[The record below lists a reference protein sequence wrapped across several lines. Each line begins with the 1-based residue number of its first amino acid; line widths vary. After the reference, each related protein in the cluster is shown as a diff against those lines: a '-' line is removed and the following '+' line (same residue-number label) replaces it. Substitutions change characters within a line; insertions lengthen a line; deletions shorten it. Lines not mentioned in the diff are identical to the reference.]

1 MDENVYVPIKKNAN
15 KKKKGTQYSSPK
27 RKPNEKEER
36 KMLRKVIEIMI
47 VSGMKNHVYKF
58 QNQIRL
64 QMKGGPIGLA
74 LTGEVADCCMID
86 WDRKFIKKLKELNL
100 AVPLYSRFKDD
111 MLLVA
116 KAVENGV
123 KFEDGKLVIDAEK
136 KKSDETKNVHEVT
149 MGLMQKIRESLDP
162 TIKLTVDTP
171 MNHENGKMPVL
182 DISVKINE
190 KENNRVDFEFLEKPT
205 KNPRVLLASS
215 ALNESSKRTILTQ
228 ECLRIIRNTKKELG
242 IEVRNT
248 HLNKFMLKLKNSGY
262 NQKYRKQ
269 ILDSA
274 LKAYVKMVEDD
285 ISGKKPL
292 YRSRDWDF
300 DKIMALIGGKIQN
313 PK

>member
-1 MDENVYVPIKKNAN
+1 MKEALTPDPKQVPTIENEAENKAKQNVVDENVYVPIKKNEN

-86 WDRKFIKKLKELNL
+86 WDRKFIKKLKELKL

-123 KFEDGKLVIDAEK
+123 KFEDGKLVIDAE
-136 KKSDETKNVHEVT
+136 E
-149 MGLMQKIRESLDP
+149 KI
-162 TIKLTVDTP
+162 
-171 MNHENGKMPVL
+171 G
-182 DISVKINE
+182 
-190 KENNRVDFEFLEKPT
+190 
-205 KNPRVLLASS
+205 
-215 ALNESSKRTILTQ
+215 
-228 ECLRIIRNTKKELG
+228 
-242 IEVRNT
+242 
-248 HLNKFMLKLKNSGY
+248 
-262 NQKYRKQ
+262 
-269 ILDSA
+269 
-274 LKAYVKMVEDD
+274 
-285 ISGKKPL
+285 
-292 YRSRDWDF
+292 
-300 DKIMALIGGKIQN
+300 
-313 PK
+313 